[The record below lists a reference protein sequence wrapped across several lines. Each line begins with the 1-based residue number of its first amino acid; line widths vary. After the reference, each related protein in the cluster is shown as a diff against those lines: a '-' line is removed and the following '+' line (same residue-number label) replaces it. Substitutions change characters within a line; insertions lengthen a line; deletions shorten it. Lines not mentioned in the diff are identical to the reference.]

1 MSRLHFCSKLLKIF
15 CVKSKNH
22 NAKKII
28 NSHSQILPLYSAK
41 SQSKSHKFPIFQ
53 SLKFK
58 VWILQCHW
66 GLKAPSRARRAP
78 RGPKGPQPSAGAR
91 RMYFD
96 VFLKIELPVAF
107 FEARTSFMPYNITQ
121 EHGLLK
127 KDIIF
132 IITAIYTLKTTIFVA
147 YIFKYL
153 RKRGKLDFF
162 FKKMVKIAYFLRTT
176 Y

>member
-1 MSRLHFCSKLLKIF
+1 M
-15 CVKSKNH
+15 
-22 NAKKII
+22 
-28 NSHSQILPLYSAK
+28 PLGA
-41 SQSKSHKFPIFQ
+41 
-53 SLKFK
+53 
-58 VWILQCHW
+58 
-66 GLKAPSRARRAP
+66 A
-78 RGPKGPQPSAGAR
+78 GPQQGPQGPQPSARAR

-96 VFLKIELPVAF
+96 VFFKIELPVAF

-132 IITAIYTLKTTIFVA
+132 IIKAIYTLKTTIFVA

-162 FKKMVKIAYFLRTT
+162 SKNGQNCPFPSDN
-176 Y
+176 

>member
-1 MSRLHFCSKLLKIF
+1 MQKKLQ
-15 CVKSKNH
+15 N
-22 NAKKII
+22 NY
-28 NSHSQILPLYSAK
+28 SQILPLYCPK
-41 SQSKSHKFPIFQ
+41 LQSKSRKFPIFQ

-58 VWILQCHW
+58 VWILQCYW

-96 VFLKIELPVAF
+96 VFFKIELPVAF

-132 IITAIYTLKTTIFVA
+132 IIKAIYTLKTTIFVA

-162 FKKMVKIAYFLRTT
+162 SKNGQNCPFPSDNWFDFLTF
-176 Y
+176 

>member
-41 SQSKSHKFPIFQ
+41 LQSKSRKFPIFQ

-58 VWILQCHW
+58 VWILQCYW
-66 GLKAPSRARRAP
+66 GLKAPSRAP
-78 RGPKGPQPSAGAR
+78 RDPKGPKPSAGAR

-96 VFLKIELPVAF
+96 VIFKIELPVAF
-107 FEARTSFMPYNITQ
+107 
-121 EHGLLK
+121 
-127 KDIIF
+127 
-132 IITAIYTLKTTIFVA
+132 
-147 YIFKYL
+147 
-153 RKRGKLDFF
+153 
-162 FKKMVKIAYFLRTT
+162 
-176 Y
+176 